1 MRFRGMVALAAGLLW
16 IGTAHAATLEVEV
29 NDQRGRPVPDAV
41 VTVLPASGVPLSP
54 TAPSTQPR
62 IIDQRRL
69 VFMPYV
75 EVFREGERVVFRNSD
90 DTRHHVYSFS
100 APKAFEIVVAPKT
113 SSAPMVL
120 DKSGVIAVGCN
131 IHDGMITYLYV
142 TDAPRAA
149 RTDASGR
156 VSIGDLPAGKYDVRV
171 WHPRLPPGRP
181 DLRERTTTIAEGETK
196 TLAFPLTLR
205 PDQRKQF
212 DREHTHY

>member
-1 MRFRGMVALAAGLLW
+1 MRCKGMAALAAGVLW
-16 IGTAHAATLEVEV
+16 FGSAHAATLEVEI
-29 NDQRGRPVPDAV
+29 NDQRGHPVSDAV
-41 VTVLPASGVPLSP
+41 VTLLPAANVHL
-54 TAPSTQPR
+54 APAPASTTPR
-62 IIDQRRL
+62 FIDQRRL

-75 EVFREGERVVFRNSD
+75 EVFHPGERVVFRNSD

-100 APKAFEIVVAPKT
+100 APKAFEFVVAPRT
-113 SSAPMVL
+113 HSAPLVL
-120 DKSGVIAVGCN
+120 DKSGVVAVGCN
-131 IHDGMITYLYV
+131 IHDGMISYLYV

-149 RTDASGR
+149 RTDANGR
-156 VSIGDLPAGKYDVRV
+156 VSIDALPAGKYEVRV

-181 DLRERTTTIAEGETK
+181 DLRERATTIVEGETK

>member
-1 MRFRGMVALAAGLLW
+1 MRSSVGVALAACLLACG
-16 IGTAHAATLEVEV
+16 IARAATLEVEV
-29 NDQRGRPVPDAV
+29 NDQRGQPVSDAV
-41 VTVLPASGVPLSP
+41 VTLLPAAGVPLSP
-54 TAPSTQPR
+54 TQASATPR
-62 IIDQRRL
+62 FIDQRRL

-75 EVFREGERVVFRNSD
+75 DVFRQGERVVFRNSD

-100 APKAFEIVVAPKT
+100 APKAFEFVVAPHA
-113 SSAPMVL
+113 SSAPLVL
-120 DKSGVIAVGCN
+120 DKYGVVAVGCN
-131 IHDGMITYLYV
+131 IHDGMISYLYV

-149 RTDASGR
+149 STDARGR
-156 VSIGDLPAGKYDVRV
+156 VVIGDLPSGRYEVRV

-205 PDQRKQF
+205 ADQRKQF

>member
-29 NDQRGRPVPDAV
+29 NDQRGQPVSDAV
-41 VTVLPASGVPLSP
+41 VTLLPGAGVQLP
-54 TAPSTQPR
+54 PSAVSTTPR
-62 IIDQRRL
+62 FIDQRRL

-75 EVFREGERVVFRNSD
+75 EVFRQGERVVFRNSD

-113 SSAPMVL
+113 SSAPMAL

>member
-1 MRFRGMVALAAGLLW
+1 MRSKGMAALAAGLLW
-16 IGTAHAATLEVEV
+16 GGRAHAATLEVEV
-29 NDQRGRPVPDAV
+29 NDQRGQPVSDAV
-41 VTVLPASGVPLSP
+41 VTLLPGAGVQLP
-54 TAPSTQPR
+54 PSAVSTTPR
-62 IIDQRRL
+62 FIDQRRL

-75 EVFREGERVVFRNSD
+75 EVFRQGERVVFRNSD

-120 DKSGVIAVGCN
+120 DKSGVIPVGCN

-149 RTDASGR
+149 RTDAGGR
-156 VSIGDLPAGKYDVRV
+156 VSIGD
-171 WHPRLPPGRP
+171 LPPGRP

>member
-1 MRFRGMVALAAGLLW
+1 MRFKGMAALAAGLLW
-16 IGTAHAATLEVEV
+16 FGGAQAATLEVEI
-29 NDQRGRPVPDAV
+29 NDQRGHPVSDAV
-41 VTVLPASGVPLSP
+41 VTLLPASGVAVSP
-54 TAPSTQPR
+54 TPASATPR

-69 VFMPYV
+69 VFLPYV

-113 SSAPMVL
+113 SSAPMAL
-120 DKSGVIAVGCN
+120 DKTGVIAVGCN
-131 IHDGMITYLYV
+131 IHDGMISYLYV

-156 VSIGDLPAGKYDVRV
+156 VSIGDLPAGQYEVRV

-181 DLRERTTTIAEGETK
+181 DLRERATTIAEGETK

>member
-16 IGTAHAATLEVEV
+16 FGMAHAATLEVEV
-29 NDQRGRPVPDAV
+29 NDQRGQPVSDAV
-41 VTVLPASGVPLSP
+41 VTVLPGAGVQLSP
-54 TAPSTQPR
+54 TPVSTTPR
-62 IIDQRRL
+62 FIDQRRL

-75 EVFREGERVVFRNSD
+75 EVFRQGERVVFRNSD

-100 APKAFEIVVAPKT
+100 APKAFEFVVAPHT
-113 SSAPMVL
+113 SSAPLLL
-120 DKSGVIAVGCN
+120 DKSGVVAVGCN
-131 IHDGMITYLYV
+131 IHDGMISYLYV

-156 VSIGDLPAGKYDVRV
+156 VAIDGLPPGQYEVRV

-181 DLRERTTTIAEGETK
+181 DLRERATSIAEGETK
-196 TLAFPLTLR
+196 TVAFPLTLR

>member
-1 MRFRGMVALAAGLLW
+1 VAVSP
-16 IGTAHAATLEVEV
+16 T
-29 NDQRGRPVPDAV
+29 
-41 VTVLPASGVPLSP
+41 PASA
-54 TAPSTQPR
+54 TPR

-69 VFMPYV
+69 VFLPYV

-113 SSAPMVL
+113 SSAPMAL
-120 DKSGVIAVGCN
+120 DKTGVIAVGCN
-131 IHDGMITYLYV
+131 IHDGMISYLYV

-156 VSIGDLPAGKYDVRV
+156 VSIGDLPAGQYEVRV

-181 DLRERTTTIAEGETK
+181 DLRERATTIAGGETK